1 MKENQNNMQA
11 YAMQYGTFMGVFWII
26 KFIFF
31 PLGLYIPILEFIF
44 VVGTIAVPFYGY
56 YLTRSYRDKKLNGI
70 ISFGQAWIFTT
81 FMFMFAGLLVAV
93 AHYIYFRFIDN
104 GLALSFYQN
113 AVTTFSKTNIPGYPT
128 KQVADQI
135 TQGIAIVSSLTP
147 IQLVMQLLSQNVIYG
162 ALMAL
167 PIALFVK
174 KSKKTL

>member
-11 YAMQYGTFMGVFWII
+11 YAMQYGTFMGIFWII

-56 YLTRSYRDKKLNGI
+56 YLTRSYRDKKLNGV
-70 ISFGQAWIFTT
+70 ISFGQAWIFAT
-81 FMFMFAGLLVAV
+81 FMFMFAGLLVSV
-93 AHYIYFRFIDN
+93 VHYIYFRFMDN
-104 GLALSFYQN
+104 GSILSYYQN
-113 AVTTFSKTNIPGYPT
+113 FVTTLSKANIPGYPT
-128 KQVADQI
+128 KPMADQL
-135 TQGIAIVSSLTP
+135 TQAIAIVSSLTP